1 MIGIQNIGNSCY
13 LNAALQ
19 LLFNSTDFC
28 KMIELNKNK
37 SANINLISQNINL
50 YKLKSNIFNPSS
62 IKKIID
68 SRTDLFT
75 GMIQSD
81 SSEVILFLFDII
93 NKNNNNFLIEITTN
107 IKCKLS
113 RCLHETNNIAKELFL
128 LLPITNTLD
137 NSYRE
142 YKIQEKLKSSYTC
155 DKCKNNIISRK
166 KIITSYWPDN
176 LLIVL
181 KRFGNNMIKDNT
193 LIDIPLLWRHGYK
206 LMGGI
211 IHIGNLNGGHYIYYG
226 YDETLNS
233 WMLANDS
240 NISTIN
246 NIDKYTSQSYI
257 LYYKKFK
264 E

>member
-1 MIGIQNIGNSCY
+1 MIGIHNIGNSCY

-37 SANINLISQNINL
+37 SSNINLISQNIDL
-50 YKLKSNIFNPSS
+50 YKKSNNTFNPSS
-62 IKKIID
+62 IKRLID
-68 SRTDLFT
+68 NRTDLFT

-93 NKNNNNFLIEITTN
+93 NLSNNFLIEITTN

-113 RCLHETNNIAKELFL
+113 ICLHETNNITKEIFL
-128 LLPITNTLD
+128 LLPVTNNLD
-137 NSYRE
+137 TSYRE

-155 DKCKNNIISRK
+155 DNCKNNIISRK

-193 LIDIPLLWRHGYK
+193 LIEVPLVWRHGYK

-211 IHIGNLNGGHYIYYG
+211 IHMGNLNGGHYIYYG
-226 YDETLNS
+226 YDETKNI
-233 WMLANDS
+233 WILANDS

-246 NIDKYTSQSYI
+246 DIDKYTSQSYI